1 MEESFD
7 PYRKWLGI
15 PRREQPPHHYR
26 LLGINAFEND
36 PDVIDAAADRQM
48 AHIRT
53 YQSGQHAEESQKI
66 LNELSAARVC
76 LLDVAKRTAYN
87 AELRASLT
95 AKGPEEQPGE
105 TPFGHLA
112 VGAAGYLV
120 AQLRRFWLVRVR
132 LAAAYR
138 ELGQDVHHEGRYRDR
153 LEKHYG
159 KLEKVARRLESLQQS
174 EETKA
179 DDEPKRITFAT
190 RVNNLVGRFF
200 TFLRRIIFGRRRRAL
215 FRNLG
220 RAAYELDRE
229 ASGPEELT
237 TPVREGLQRLEQL
250 RATIAELSEIPPGE
264 MLSPKRLAWIGVAI
278 VVLVILFFLGVR
290 IVL

>member
-1 MEESFD
+1 MEDSFD

-15 PRREQPPHHYR
+15 PRREQPPNHYR
-26 LLGINAFEND
+26 LLGINTFETD

-53 YQSGQHAEESQKI
+53 YQSGRHAEQSQKI

-95 AKGPEEQPGE
+95 AQGEEEHPGE

-112 VGAAGYLV
+112 VGAAKYLIV
-120 AQLRRFWLVRVR
+120 QLRRFWLVRVR

-153 LEKHYG
+153 LEKLYG
-159 KLEKVARRLESLQQS
+159 KLEKVTQRLESLQQS

-179 DDEPKRITFAT
+179 DDEPKRITFAA

-220 RAAYELDRE
+220 RAAYEIDRE
-229 ASGPEELT
+229 ASGPENLT
-237 TPVREGLQRLEQL
+237 TPVREGLGRLEQL
-250 RATIAELSEIPPGE
+250 RASIAELSEIPPGE
-264 MLSPKRLAWIGVAI
+264 MLSPKRLAWIAMAI
-278 VVLVILFFLGVR
+278 VGFIILVFVGLRFIL
-290 IVL
+290 